1 VDDAGIATYQPPHS
15 TTMQDDSMWRAQRV
29 IENGHI
35 VGASAQAT
43 LWAQAVETF
52 LDSNR
57 NGNEHSMDEL
67 PTVPPKLRNDGRNE
81 CWWNVVLQAT
91 LSMLHELHLRPVA
104 LENGTTSDVY
114 RIFLFAFPELRN
126 HTPNKDVLWAQ
137 LVEHQFVSALDQG
150 QQSEADTFWLNL
162 MSEGPLSHLVRTTM
176 DEARVCCNCDAGRG
190 DNPRIIH
197 SGQYVNMPRR
207 TGDEYSQRKL
217 QNAVH
222 EQLFQ
227 QIEPVTNYQCEEPGC
242 AGLTNGACTRMQYQ
256 CRERPVCVVLKF
268 DPVENKAGA
277 QLPPTL
283 HLKDEHLPPSFAEGD
298 VGQYRYRLCA
308 VVFHQ
313 GSH

>member
-81 CWWNVVLQAT
+81 CWWNAVLQAT

-162 MSEGPLSHLVRTTM
+162 MSEGPLSHLVRTGKLTCTRFAQ
-176 DEARVCCNCDAGRG
+176 ETTTLV
-190 DNPRIIH
+190 PRH
-197 SGQYVNMPRR
+197 S
-207 TGDEYSQRKL
+207 
-217 QNAVH
+217 A
-222 EQLFQ
+222 
-227 QIEPVTNYQCEEPGC
+227 
-242 AGLTNGACTRMQYQ
+242 NGAHLV
-256 CRERPVCVVLKF
+256 PVVSDYKGTILNMNF
-268 DPVENKAGA
+268 D
-277 QLPPTL
+277 
-283 HLKDEHLPPSFAEGD
+283 HLKETCIRP
-298 VGQYRYRLCA
+298 CA
-308 VVFHQ
+308 
-313 GSH
+313 